1 MNKLIE
7 KIDSSRWKP
16 YIMLLPALFV
26 VIVLFGGGLMLG
38 LIKSLGYQPLLG
50 KTELTLQFYRQVLT
64 DPDFIVNLKHTF
76 FIAFVST
83 VLSTVI
89 GVALAVVLVR
99 KVKKWPQ
106 LRFIYKLPMVVPHL
120 VAGFMITDFL
130 SQGGLIARLL
140 FHLGI
145 IDQMGQ
151 FPVLVYDKLG
161 LGIIFVYLWKEIP
174 FITLMVFSVMEKI
187 NDHLWEAASNLGAN
201 FWQIWLRVVLPLSL
215 PSIISAAMIVFAY
228 AFGAFE
234 VPYLVGSIYP
244 TTLSV
249 WAFKSHINADLYR
262 RPEAMAISMIIAV
275 VTLISVWIYIRFSN
289 AYIEEKIVHNSPKR
303 GGEE

>member
-1 MNKLIE
+1 
-7 KIDSSRWKP
+7 
-16 YIMLLPALFV
+16 
-26 VIVLFGGGLMLG
+26 
-38 LIKSLGYQPLLG
+38 
-50 KTELTLQFYRQVLT
+50 
-64 DPDFIVNLKHTF
+64 
-76 FIAFVST
+76 
-83 VLSTVI
+83 
-89 GVALAVVLVR
+89 
-99 KVKKWPQ
+99 
-106 LRFIYKLPMVVPHL
+106 
-120 VAGFMITDFL
+120 
-130 SQGGLIARLL
+130 
-140 FHLGI
+140 
-145 IDQMGQ
+145 
-151 FPVLVYDKLG
+151 
-161 LGIIFVYLWKEIP
+161 
-174 FITLMVFSVMEKI
+174 MEKI

-201 FWQIWLRVVLPLSL
+201 SWQIWLRVVLPLSL

-289 AYIEEKIVHNSPKR
+289 AYIEEKIVHNSPNR